1 VAWIILIPLWLVGP
15 GTRDEP
21 LFSLEL
27 VTDAL
32 NEPVGI
38 VGDPGDPSR
47 LLVVERS
54 GQLVVVDHHAVRP
67 EPLLDLT
74 GEVESGG
81 AEQGLLGIAL
91 DPAFAETGRL
101 FLYETDRNARMV
113 VLEFAVSPDLSAA
126 NAASRRE
133 IIAIPDPDPFHNGG
147 QLLFGPDQRLYVGV
161 GDGGLLQGGWRDG
174 RDPGSLLGK
183 LLRLDVDS
191 DPGPGLGYA
200 IPADN
205 PFVGVDGAR
214 GEVWA
219 IGLRNPWR
227 FAFDSEAGDLWV
239 ADVGQV
245 MWEEVNR
252 IAWTDA
258 AGANFGWNETE
269 GPVCFQAGSCDR
281 SGLVAPIAVYQ
292 HRRGN
297 CAVIGGLVYHGPVER
312 LEGQYLMGDYC
323 SGRVWTISP
332 GERDMIL
339 QEDTD
344 LVITTFGTGA
354 DGSAYVASQDGRLM
368 KIVPGR

>member
-1 VAWIILIPLWLVGP
+1 MWLVGP
-15 GTRDEP
+15 GTRDVP
-21 LFSLEL
+21 LLSLEL
-27 VTDAL
+27 VTQPLDD
-32 NEPVGI
+32 PVAM

-54 GQLVVVDHHAVRP
+54 GRLRVVDHGAIRP

-81 AEQGLLGIAL
+81 VEQGLLGIAL
-91 DPAFAETGRL
+91 DPAFADNGRL
-101 FLYETDRNARMV
+101 FLYETDHNSRMV
-113 VLEFAVSPDLSAA
+113 LLEFRISPDLSSAD
-126 NAASRRE
+126 AASRRE

-147 QLLFGPDQRLYVGV
+147 QLLFGPDRRLYVGV
-161 GDGGLLQGGWRDG
+161 GDGGLLNGGWRDG

-183 LLRLDVDS
+183 ILRLDVDS
-191 DPGPGLGYA
+191 DPDAGLGYA

-205 PFVGVDGAR
+205 PFVGVAGAR

-219 IGLRNPWR
+219 VGLRNPWR
-227 FAFDSEAGDLWV
+227 FALDPEAGNLWV

-245 MWEEVNR
+245 KWEEVNR
-252 IAWTDA
+252 IPWTDA
-258 AGANFGWNETE
+258 AGANFGWNLTE
-269 GPVCFQAGSCDR
+269 GPACFQATSCDR
-281 SGLVAPIAVYQ
+281 SGLVAPIAVYE

-297 CAVIGGLVYHGPVER
+297 CAVIGGPVYEGPVEA
-312 LEGQYLMGDYC
+312 LAGHYLMGDYC
-323 SGRVWTISP
+323 SGRIWTIAR
-332 GERDMIL
+332 GEEAMIL

-344 LVITTFGTGA
+344 LLITTFGTGA